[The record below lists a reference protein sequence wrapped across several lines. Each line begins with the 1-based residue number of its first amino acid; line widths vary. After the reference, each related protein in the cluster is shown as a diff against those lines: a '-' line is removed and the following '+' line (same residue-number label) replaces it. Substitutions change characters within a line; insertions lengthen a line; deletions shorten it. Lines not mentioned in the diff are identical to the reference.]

1 MNKTV
6 RLYQAKLVDSASDLC
21 PYDVF
26 HLISETRTEIF
37 ILRYGDSFEDDFR
50 KRQIAMWLVSREE
63 SQMPFAWSELDAI
76 CAYWRNKKIHVL

>member
-1 MNKTV
+1 MNKTN
-6 RLYQAKLVDSASDLC
+6 RLYQAKFVDPASDLC

-26 HLISETRTEIF
+26 HLISDERIEIF

-63 SQMPFAWSELDAI
+63 SQMPFAWAELDAI
-76 CAYWRNKKIHVL
+76 CAYWRAKKIHVL

>member
-1 MNKTV
+1 MNKTI
-6 RLYQAKLVDSASDLC
+6 RLYHVRLVDSASDLC

-63 SQMPFAWSELDAI
+63 SQMPFTWSELDAI

>member
-6 RLYQAKLVDSASDLC
+6 RLYQARLVDPASDIC

-63 SQMPFAWSELDAI
+63 SQMPFAWAELDAI